1 MTLQIAPSLL
11 AADPLALGQAVAAVE
26 AAGAQLLHIDVMDG
40 HFVPNLSMGPE
51 VVKALARTSRCTLD
65 VHLMVTEPERHVPT
79 FLAAGAHMISFH
91 PETTWHPHRLC
102 EQIRRAGGK
111 AGLALNPGSPLGL
124 IEPLFEVMDFVLLMS
139 VNPGFGGQSFLPHS
153 LARLEQLVSLRH
165 RSGCRFLIEV
175 DGGVGLDNIAAL
187 AQAGAEIAVAGSSIF
202 AAPDPAQAL
211 TRLLEAAG
219 RSSHD

>member
-102 EQIRRAGGK
+102 DQIRQAGKK
-111 AGLALNPGSPLGL
+111 AGLALNPGSAIALL
-124 IEPLFEVMDFVLLMS
+124 EPLLDLVDFVLLMS
-139 VNPGFGGQSFLPHS
+139 VNPGFGGQSFLPQA
-153 LARLEQLVSLRH
+153 LPRLEQLRRLRNS
-165 RSGCRFLIEV
+165 SGNPFTIEV
-175 DGGVGLDNIAAL
+175 DGGVGPDNIAAL
-187 AQAGAEIAVAGSSIF
+187 ADAGAEIAVAGSSIF
-202 AAPDPAQAL
+202 ATPDPTHAL
-211 TRLLEAAG
+211 TRLLETAG